1 MRDGELP
8 TYIVR
13 AHLGDLLVHRAVHNP
28 VQLYISVFNHNADGS
43 LWIQR
48 IFLERGI
55 AVDRHSRAYAQLV
68 VKFREWQD
76 VNFVLPRTHARR
88 VLDKPEGGSFVR
100 LAPCPAI
107 HPYYPASPP

>member
-76 VNFVLPRTHARR
+76 VNFVLHVTHARR
-88 VLDKPEGGSFVR
+88 VLHKAACGGFVSVAPG
-100 LAPCPAI
+100 LATDA
-107 HPYYPASPP
+107 YDAV